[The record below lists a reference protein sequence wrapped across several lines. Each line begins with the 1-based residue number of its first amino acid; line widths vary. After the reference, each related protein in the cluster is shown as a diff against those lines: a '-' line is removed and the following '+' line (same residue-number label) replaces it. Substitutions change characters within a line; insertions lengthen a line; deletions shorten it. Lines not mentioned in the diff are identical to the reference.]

1 MSMENTG
8 KISKY
13 LDAELLAKLSNME
26 VKARAAVEGMIEG
39 LHKSPVKGFN
49 VEFSE
54 YRQYVPGDSLRDI
67 DWKVYGRTDKFYIK
81 EHEEETNLS
90 GYIILDT
97 SGSMAYKGSGIMSKM
112 DYAATMAASLAYLM
126 LKQQDSVGLATFA
139 NGINKIISPKNGMAH
154 LKAICGELDS
164 TIPSNKT
171 NIGES
176 LDTVGQAM
184 KKRGIFIIFSDLMD
198 NAEIIIKKLRQLK
211 TRRHE
216 IILYHILDKDE
227 IIFPFNEMTMFR
239 DLEDS
244 VEITTDAFS
253 LKNEYL
259 RRVRTMFST
268 FKSALRKSGIDY
280 LIADTSVSPESNLR
294 SFFTR
299 RQAYNSW
306 GEIK

>member
-1 MSMENTG
+1 MEKAE

-13 LDAELLAKLSNME
+13 LDAELLARLSNME

-90 GYIILDT
+90 GYIIMDT
-97 SGSMAYKGSGIMSKM
+97 SGSMAYKGSGLMSKM
-112 DYAATMAASLAYLM
+112 DYAATMAASLSYLM

-139 NGINKIISPKNGMAH
+139 EGVKKIIRPKNGMAH
-154 LKAICGELDS
+154 LKVICNELES
-164 TIPSNKT
+164 TVPTEKT

-176 LDTVGQAM
+176 LDAVGQAM

-198 NAEIIIKKLRQLK
+198 NADIIINKLRQLK
-211 TRRHE
+211 KRRHE
-216 IILYHILDKDE
+216 IILYHVLDKDE
-227 IIFPFNEMTMFR
+227 IVFPFEEMTMFR

-244 VEITTDAFS
+244 TEIVTDAFI

-259 RRVRTMFST
+259 GRIRRMFGT